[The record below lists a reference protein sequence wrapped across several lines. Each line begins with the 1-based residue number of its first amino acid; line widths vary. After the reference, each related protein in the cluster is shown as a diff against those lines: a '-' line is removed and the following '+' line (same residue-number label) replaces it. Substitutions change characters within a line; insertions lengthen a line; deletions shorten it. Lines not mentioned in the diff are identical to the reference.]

1 MLADSVFSEG
11 YRFLRNRPAVLWSTM
26 FVPVIGLVITV
37 MSQMFLKQR
46 MGEITDARLPPGML
60 TGGPLNLGE
69 QLVDLAAG
77 LANPMTILFL
87 MIGAAVIYAGD
98 YRWETWRLISAR
110 NTRPNLILGKVGIV
124 KLLALT
130 ALLIM
135 LVFGFVG
142 EVAKGFI
149 FDRAMSFSLDGA
161 EVGHFLLGLL
171 VSYIR
176 VVQVT
181 LLGLLA
187 AVVTRSLL
195 ATMFVPLALS
205 IAQFLLMQSMQL
217 MNWTPTDWY
226 AQFLMPG
233 LATDTLH
240 AAIKGGMA
248 APPSGAAWLATVSL
262 ILWCVVP
269 LAAAIGWFSRQD
281 LSKE

>member
-1 MLADSVFSEG
+1 MLADSLFSES
-11 YRFLRNRPAVLWSTM
+11 YRFLRNRPAVLWSTL
-26 FVPVIGLVITV
+26 FVPVVGLVITV
-37 MSQMFLKQR
+37 LSQMFLKQR
-46 MGEITDARLPPGML
+46 MGEIKDARLPPGL
-60 TGGPLNLGE
+60 LNGGPLNLGA

-77 LANPMTILFL
+77 LANPMTILFV
-87 MIGAAVIYAGD
+87 MIGAAIVYAGD

-110 NTRPNLILGKVGIV
+110 NTRPNLILGKVGVV
-124 KLLALT
+124 KLLALS
-130 ALLIM
+130 AVLIM

-149 FDRAMSFSLDGA
+149 FERPMSFGMDGA
-161 EVGHFLLGLL
+161 DVGHFFGLAL
-171 VSYIR
+171 VSYVR

-195 ATMFVPLALS
+195 ATMFVPLVVS
-205 IAQFLLMQSMQL
+205 VAQFFLMQSMPL
-217 MNWTPTDWY
+217 MDWKPTDWF
-226 AQFLMPG
+226 AQFLIPG

-240 AAIKGGMA
+240 AAIHGGMG
-248 APPSGAAWLATVSL
+248 APESGAAWLATVSL

>member
-11 YRFLRNRPAVLWSTM
+11 YRFLRNRPAVLWSTL
-26 FVPVIGLVITV
+26 FVPVVGLVITILG
-37 MSQMFLKQR
+37 QTFLKQR
-46 MGEITDARLPPGML
+46 MGEITDARLPPGL
-60 TGGPLNLGE
+60 LGGGPLNLGGE
-69 QLVDLAAG
+69 LVGLAAG
-77 LANPMTILFL
+77 LANPMVILFL
-87 MIGAAVIYAGD
+87 MIGASVIYAGD

-124 KLLALT
+124 KLLALS

-135 LVFGFVG
+135 LVFGFAG
-142 EVAKGFI
+142 EVAKGVI
-149 FDRAMSFSLDGA
+149 FDRPLSFSLGGA
-161 EVGHFLLGLL
+161 QLGDFLLSLL
-171 VSYIR
+171 VSYVR
-176 VVQVT
+176 VIQIT

-195 ATMFVPLALS
+195 ATMFVPLAVS
-205 IAQFLLMQSMQL
+205 IAQFLLMQSIPL

-226 AQFLMPG
+226 AQVLMPG

-248 APPSGAAWLATVSL
+248 APPDGAAWLATVSL
-262 ILWCVVP
+262 ILWCAVP
-269 LAAAIGWFSRQD
+269 LAAAIGLFSRQD